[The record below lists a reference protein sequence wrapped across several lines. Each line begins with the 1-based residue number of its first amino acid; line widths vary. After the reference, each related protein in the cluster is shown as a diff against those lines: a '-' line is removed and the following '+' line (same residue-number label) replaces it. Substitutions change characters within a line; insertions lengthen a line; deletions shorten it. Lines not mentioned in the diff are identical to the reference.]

1 MPTTCVCGKA
11 FSVEHAMSCKCGG
24 LIINRH
30 NEIRDITADLM
41 SEVSSNVEVEP

>member
-1 MPTTCVCGKA
+1 
-11 FSVEHAMSCKCGG
+11 MSCKCGG